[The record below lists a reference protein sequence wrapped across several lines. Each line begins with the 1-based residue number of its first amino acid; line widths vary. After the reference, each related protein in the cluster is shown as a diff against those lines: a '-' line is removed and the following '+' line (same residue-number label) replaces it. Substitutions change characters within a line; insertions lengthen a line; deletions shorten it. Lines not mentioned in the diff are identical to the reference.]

1 VRGGPLPLLLEPPP
15 DASVATFADELER
28 IRATP
33 PEVVHEEV
41 ETYVRMEKGLFGLS
55 AQNGFGKR

>member
-1 VRGGPLPLLLEPPP
+1 VRLPLFLDPPP
-15 DASVATFADELER
+15 DASVATFGEELER
-28 IRATP
+28 MRATP
-33 PEVVHEEV
+33 SEVVHEEV